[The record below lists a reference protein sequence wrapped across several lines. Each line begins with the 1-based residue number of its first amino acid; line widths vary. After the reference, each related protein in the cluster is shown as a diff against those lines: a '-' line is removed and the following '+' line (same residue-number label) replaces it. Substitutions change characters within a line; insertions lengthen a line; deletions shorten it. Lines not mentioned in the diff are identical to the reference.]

1 MSRLSRNQIR
11 YSDLLF
17 PVLGAFVL
25 SAGALSAADLT
36 PQASAGSAVPAQAN
50 SDVNYRALRDGT
62 PAETYRVENIVL
74 KRDVCTL
81 TLKSGEISFLPAV
94 LGQRA
99 VAVFTGLG
107 RFELKPATPIEE
119 SRLAFV
125 TGARTVD
132 EELESAL
139 LAFTDAT
146 FEEVKGQAK
155 EVPLSTKSA
164 AELERFRGGLRFRT
178 ENPRSMMESRLN
190 GDSVPNIEASLLA
203 ELYNPA
209 HRGSFTAIIHG
220 KKHSHLRFLLAPQ
233 GAVPDLGPEEVAV
246 LNLDPTGST
255 DGIWYL
261 AHTQA
266 EIAARTA
273 SSTEEKRQVAPLH
286 YEIDAT
292 VGRRDR
298 LAAKVKFD
306 VKALRDGDRVLGLN
320 LLPDLRVSH
329 ARLASGVE
337 LGVIQESRKQDGA
350 LHLILPEPTKRGRL
364 YTVEIDY
371 EGNKVISDEGSG
383 NYSVDARESWYPN
396 VSPFR
401 DWATYDI
408 KFHSPKKLTLVSVGK
423 LVSEKKEGDE
433 IVTEWM
439 SETPMPVAGFNYG
452 NFRRKDR
459 TDDVTAYALEAYAT
473 AEPPDYLKSQNLGD
487 SLSAY
492 RSTGADS
499 GSAMN
504 LSPSS
509 MADTVL
515 VDAQNSVRIYTQ
527 WFGAAPFG
535 RLAVTQQPAFSFGQ
549 SWPTLVYL
557 PVSAFL
563 DSTTRWRL
571 LGSNTFRF
579 SSEFIDVVT
588 AHEVAHQWWGH
599 MVSWASYHDQWL
611 SEGFSD
617 FSASLFLE
625 VTQSKTGAYQKYWD
639 SERKQLLE
647 KNQYGH
653 RAIDVGP
660 IWMGSRL
667 NSTRAQGAYQKVI
680 YSKGAWVLQMLR
692 AMMYETATGD
702 KDFIAMM
709 HDFVSS
715 HTGKCAS
722 TEDFQR
728 VVEKHMKPV
737 MNMNDNGRMDW
748 FFREWVYGTD
758 LPSYQYD
765 YTVADLKDGKAEMT
779 LKVTQKD
786 VSDAFEMPV
795 AVYGEFDGHIVKL
808 GVIPLR
814 GSTSSGEVKVTL
826 PKRPRRILINANN
839 DILASSTTQG

>member
-1 MSRLSRNQIR
+1 MSRLSKNQIC

-17 PVLGAFVL
+17 LVLGAFVL
-25 SAGALSAADLT
+25 SAGALSAADFT
-36 PQASAGSAVPAQAN
+36 PQAAAGSAAPAQAN

-62 PAETYRVENIVL
+62 PAETYHAENIVL

-94 LGQRA
+94 LGQRTM
-99 VAVFTGLG
+99 AVFTGVG

-132 EELESAL
+132 EELESVL
-139 LAFTDAT
+139 LLFTDAT

-155 EVPLSTKSA
+155 EVASSTKNV
-164 AELERFRGGLRFRT
+164 AELERFRNGLRSRT
-178 ENPRSMMESRLN
+178 ENPRSTMESLLN
-190 GDSVPNIEASLLA
+190 GDSVPNLEASLLA

-209 HRGSFTAIIHG
+209 HRGSFTALIHG
-220 KKHSHLRFLLAPQ
+220 KKHSHLRFVLAPQ

-246 LNLDPTGST
+246 LNLDPLGNA

-266 EIAARTA
+266 EIAASTA
-273 SSTEEKRQVAPLH
+273 SSSEEKRIVAPLH

-298 LAAKVKFD
+298 LAAKVKLD
-306 VKALRDGDRVLGLN
+306 VRALRDGDRVIGLN
-320 LLPDLRVSH
+320 LLPDLRVSL
-329 ARLASGVE
+329 ARLAGGAN
-337 LGVIQESRKQDGA
+337 LAVIQESRKQDGA
-350 LHLILPEPTKRGRL
+350 LHLILPEPTKQGRL
-364 YTVEIDY
+364 YTLEITY
-371 EGNKVISDEGSG
+371 EGNKVIADEGSG
-383 NYSVDARESWYPN
+383 NYSVDARENWYPN

-433 IVTEWM
+433 IVTQWM
-439 SETPMPVAGFNYG
+439 SEKPMPVAGFNYG
-452 NFRRKDR
+452 NFKRKDR
-459 TDDVTAYALEAYAT
+459 SDDVTQYALEAYAT
-473 AEPPDYLKSQNLGD
+473 ADPPDYLRSSDPEDG
-487 SLSAY
+487 LSGY
-492 RSTGADS
+492 RSSGADS
-499 GSAMN
+499 GSGMN

-515 VDAQNSVRIYTQ
+515 VDAQNSVRVFTQ

-571 LGSNTFRF
+571 LGKNAFRF

-599 MVSWASYHDQWL
+599 TVSWASYHDQWL

-625 VTQSKTGAYQKYWD
+625 ATQSKSGAYQKYWD

-653 RAIDVGP
+653 RANDVGP

-667 NSTRAQGAYQKVI
+667 NSTRAPGAYQKVI

-692 AMMYETATGD
+692 AMMHDASTGD

-709 HDFVSS
+709 RDFVAT

-728 VVEKHMKPV
+728 IVEKHMKPV

-748 FFREWVYGTD
+748 FFREWVYGTEV
-758 LPSYQYD
+758 PSYQYD
-765 YTVADLKDGKAEMT
+765 YTVADLKDGKSEMT
-779 LKVTQKD
+779 LKITQKD
-786 VSDAFEMPV
+786 VSNTFEMPV
-795 AVYGEFDGHIVKL
+795 AVYGDFDGRVVKL

-814 GSTSSGEVKVTL
+814 GSASSGDVKVTL
-826 PKRPRRILINANN
+826 PKRPRRILINVNN